1 MWILVGGFFMGCLF
15 ELKLDIYHTDL
26 IRPYPISRRK
36 NREAIAKRKSVTG
49 AWEALHVA
57 GAKSVTRV

>member
-1 MWILVGGFFMGCLF
+1 MGCLF

-26 IRPYPISRRK
+26 THPYPISRRK
-36 NREAIAKRKSVTG
+36 NREPIGERKSVTS

-57 GAKSVTRV
+57 GAKPVTKM